1 MDKTRH
7 PHVIRTWR
15 VERTKVL
22 YRPPR
27 PVKLRSHPFQPFPA
41 NRTGPHAAQRPAQ
54 SGELSAL
61 GELDMVLASQLRSGM
76 AIAFEGQT
84 YRVIAPEYHPG

>member
-27 PVKLRSHPFQPFPA
+27 PVKLRSYPVFSRSRRTEPVPTPHNAPPKAAKTVSVA
-41 NRTGPHAAQRPAQ
+41 NYKIGLN
-54 SGELSAL
+54 SG
-61 GELDMVLASQLRSGM
+61 
-76 AIAFEGQT
+76 AF
-84 YRVIAPEYHPG
+84 

>member
-1 MDKTRH
+1 MRLQWSHLVTIKTDVAISLGKEDRTDKTRH

-27 PVKLRSHPFQPFPA
+27 PVKLPSHPVFSRSR
-41 NRTGPHAAQRPAQ
+41 RTEPVPTPRNAPPKAA
-54 SGELSAL
+54 S
-61 GELDMVLASQLRSGM
+61 
-76 AIAFEGQT
+76 
-84 YRVIAPEYHPG
+84 